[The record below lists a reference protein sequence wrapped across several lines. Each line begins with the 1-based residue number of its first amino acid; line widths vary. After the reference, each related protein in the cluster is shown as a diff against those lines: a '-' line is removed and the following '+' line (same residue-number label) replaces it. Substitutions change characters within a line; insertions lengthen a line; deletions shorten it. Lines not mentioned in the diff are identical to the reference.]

1 MECIR
6 SVKRFHEERS
16 EEVSGQVIYMNAGV
30 HFFPLIKEYLVQKVG
45 YKDDE
50 VGIIKSGL
58 SAAKK
63 EGIKERFLAGDVK
76 IIIGSATIKEGINL
90 QNRSTVLYNCWLD
103 WNPTDVKQLE
113 GRIWRFGNMYANVR
127 IVNPLMEDSIDT
139 FIFQKLEE
147 KTSRINEIWYRAG
160 KTNALN
166 LEEFNPS
173 ELKMGLITDP
183 FALAELILMEERE
196 RLQDEITGITNQK
209 TVLEEIAEQREIF
222 NKNIDH
228 IKKIVD
234 KYRPQKAG
242 EKARSTETLF
252 KIYKDYIEDEDT
264 AYNYKD
270 QTVFDQ
276 VRKANAAIKRGIE
289 QILAPRGLDIGFDL
303 KKVTGQMNKE
313 IEQKQKYMEERTG
326 EKAIQE
332 KGDAIIKD
340 RIKKGYKPKTVA
352 ERVKEFTNLNPKLL
366 TELMVYDNSDEAKA
380 KQAEQKK
387 KGAVLEG
394 TADRLTKIIH
404 LRESFKRMK
413 TRLEQIKELRKAA

>member
-1 MECIR
+1 MQCIR
-6 SVKRFHEERS
+6 SVKRYHEEH
-16 EEVSGQVIYMNAGV
+16 EQDVSGQVIYMNAGV
-30 HFFPLIKEYLVQKVG
+30 HFFPLIKEYLVQKIG

-113 GRIWRFGNMYANVR
+113 GRIWRFGNMYANIR

-173 ELKMGLITDP
+173 ELKMGLVTDP
-183 FALAELILMEERE
+183 YALAELILMEERE
-196 RLQDEITGITNQK
+196 RLQDEITGLTNQK

-222 NKNIDH
+222 NKNIDYA
-228 IKKIVD
+228 KKIAN
-234 KYRPQKAG
+234 KYRPQKG
-242 EKARSTETLF
+242 TEKARSIETIF
-252 KIYKDYIEDEDT
+252 KIYKDYLDDEDT
-264 AYNYKD
+264 EYNYKA
-270 QTVFDQ
+270 QTVYDQ
-276 VRKANAAIKRGIE
+276 VRKANAAVKRGIE

-303 KKVTGQMNKE
+303 KKVTGQMDKE
-313 IEQKQKYMEERTG
+313 VEQKKKYMEEKTG
-326 EKAIQE
+326 DKAIQD
-332 KGDAIIKD
+332 KGKEIIKD
-340 RIKKGYKPKTVA
+340 RIKKGYKPKTVS
-352 ERVKEFTNLNPKLL
+352 ERVKEFSTLNPKLL
-366 TELMVYDNSDEAKA
+366 SELMVYDTSDEAKT
-380 KQAEQKK
+380 KRSEQKR
-387 KGAVLEG
+387 KGEALEG
-394 TADRLTKIIH
+394 TADRLTKIIQ

-413 TRLEQIKELRKAA
+413 DRLEQIKELRKAA